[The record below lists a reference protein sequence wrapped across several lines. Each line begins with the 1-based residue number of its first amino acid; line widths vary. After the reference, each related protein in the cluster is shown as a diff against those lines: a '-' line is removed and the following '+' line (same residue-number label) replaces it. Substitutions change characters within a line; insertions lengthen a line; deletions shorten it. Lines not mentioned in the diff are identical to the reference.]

1 LSAYLAN
8 AGLIIEKRL
17 YPGTVFSTWLDS
29 IRIMR
34 KNNVSPL
41 IIIIKLFELASR
53 KIPKRILRNYDEDV
67 GICLLARKI

>member
-34 KNNVSPL
+34 KNNLSL